1 MSLAS
6 QRDSAP
12 AAEST
17 PGDSKAA
24 LRLWLRLLACS
35 NLISGELRTRLRSH
49 FDATLPR
56 FDLLAQLDRAPDG
69 LSMGELSRRLMV
81 SNGNV
86 TGVTDRLLTEGWVTR
101 VAAEHDRRSQIVRLT
116 PRGRDAFAEMA
127 AEHEAW
133 VSECFS
139 GLSTEE
145 MNDLTRLLGRLRES
159 VAQTVESSV
168 EERDGG

>member
-6 QRDSAP
+6 EQEPAHAP
-12 AAEST
+12 GA
-17 PGDSKAA
+17 GDGKAA

-56 FDLLAQLDRAPDG
+56 FDLLAQLDREPEG
-69 LSMGELSRRLMV
+69 LAMGELSRRLMV

-86 TGVTDRLLTEGWVTR
+86 TGVTERLLTEGLVTR
-101 VAAEHDRRSQIVRLT
+101 VAAEHDRRSLIVRLT
-116 PRGRDAFAEMA
+116 PKGRETFADMA

-159 VAQTVESSV
+159 VAQSVESGA
-168 EERDGG
+168 EERDDG

>member
-6 QRDSAP
+6 EREP
-12 AAEST
+12 TLNAEGS
-17 PGDSKAA
+17 DRKAA

-35 NLISGELRTRLRSH
+35 NLISGELRSRLRSH

-56 FDLLAQLDRAPDG
+56 FDLLAQLDREPEG
-69 LSMGELSRRLMV
+69 LAMGELSRRLMV

-86 TGVTDRLLTEGWVTR
+86 TGVTERLLTEGLVTR

-116 PRGRDAFAEMA
+116 PKGRETFADMA

-159 VAQTVESSV
+159 VAQSVESDDA
-168 EERDGG
+168 ERDEG